1 MSQPQGQSSLD
12 IEFDIASIEDVANTA
27 PVETPE
33 EVNTSAPVAETIET
47 PKAEIPGTPEPA
59 APVAEVKPLETPSA
73 STDEPS
79 LLSEIVQKLG
89 YEDIDIADYEESPE
103 GLAKMTHEIG
113 TRIAGET
120 LDELFNSMPSLK
132 QHFEFIRNGGDPKA
146 FMETQAEPDYSNME
160 VTAEN
165 AKNVLRD
172 YFKARGD
179 EDAFID
185 DMIEAYEDKGTL
197 KDKAEQAK
205 NALATVQEK
214 KRTKMLEDQQKA
226 AELQRQESEKVWN
239 TVKDTVKNSSELA
252 GLPVTER
259 DKAKFIEFISA
270 PIDKQG
276 RTQRDIAAS
285 KLNLE
290 QQLAMDFLIFK
301 GVDLKKFVDAKAGT
315 KQALSLRDRLKTAP
329 RPSGGKQNPNVSGPA
344 SELGDITIDDLI

>member
-1 MSQPQGQSSLD
+1 MSQPSGQSSLD

-27 PVETPE
+27 PVETQA
-33 EVNTSAPVAETIET
+33 EVNTPAPVAETVDT
-47 PKAEIPGTPEPA
+47 AKAEIVETPA
-59 APVAEVKPLETPSA
+59 AEIKTVDTPAA
-73 STDEPS
+73 SVEDPS

-89 YEDIDIADYEESPE
+89 YEDIDIAEYEETPE

-146 FMETQAEPDYSNME
+146 FMESQAEPDYSGMQ

-165 AKNVLRD
+165 AKDVLRS

-185 DMIEAYEDKGTL
+185 DMIEAYEDKGSL

-205 NALATVQEK
+205 NALAAVQER
-214 KRTKMLEDQQKA
+214 KREKMVEDQRKA

-259 DKAKFIEFISA
+259 DKSKFIEFISA

-276 RTQRDIAAS
+276 RTQRDLAAS

-290 QQLAMDFLIFK
+290 QQLAMDFLLFK

-329 RPSGGKQNPNVSGPA
+329 RPSGGKQNPNISGPL
-344 SELGDITIDDLI
+344 SELDNISIDDLI

>member
-1 MSQPQGQSSLD
+1 MD

-33 EVNTSAPVAETIET
+33 EVNTPAPVAETVEA
-47 PKAEIPGTPEPA
+47 PKADTVETVEPA
-59 APVAEVKPLETPSA
+59 AEIKTVETPAA
-73 STDEPS
+73 SVEDPS

-89 YEDIDIADYEESPE
+89 YEDIDIAEYEETPE

-132 QHFEFIRNGGDPKA
+132 QHFEFIRNGGDPRA
-146 FMETQAEPDYSNME
+146 FMESQAEPDYSEMQ

-165 AKNVLRD
+165 AKDVLRS

-185 DMIEAYEDKGTL
+185 DMIEAYEDKGSL

-205 NALATVQEK
+205 NALATVQER
-214 KRTKMLEDQQKA
+214 KREKMVEDQRKE
-226 AELQRQESEKVWN
+226 AELHRQESEKVWN
-239 TVKDTVKNSSELA
+239 TVKDTVKSSSELA

-259 DKAKFIEFISA
+259 DKSKFIEFISA

-276 RTQRDIAAS
+276 RTQRDLAAS

-290 QQLAMDFLIFK
+290 QQLAMDFLLFK

-315 KQALSLRDRLKTAP
+315 KQALSLRDRLKTTP
-329 RPSGGKQNPNVSGPA
+329 RPSGGKQNPNISGPL
-344 SELGDITIDDLI
+344 SELDNISIDDLI

>member
-1 MSQPQGQSSLD
+1 MSTDNTNSSLD
-12 IEFDIASIEDVANTA
+12 IEFDIASIEDTVNSPEAV
-27 PVETPE
+27 VE
-33 EVNTSAPVAETIET
+33 APVADTPAAEVVDTPAPETVET
-47 PKAEIPGTPEPA
+47 PKAVEESKEVADTPA
-59 APVAEVKPLETPSA
+59 APVE
-73 STDEPS
+73 DEPS
-79 LLSEIVQKLG
+79 LLGEIVQKLG

-132 QHFEFIRNGGDPKA
+132 QHFEFIRNGGDPRA
-146 FMETQAEPDYSNME
+146 FIETQAEPDYSGMQ
-160 VTAEN
+160 VTDEN

-214 KRTKMLEDQQKA
+214 KREKMLEDQQKT

-276 RTQRDIAAS
+276 RTQRDLAAS

-290 QQLAMDFLIFK
+290 QQLAMDFLLFK

-315 KQALSLRDRLKTAP
+315 KQALSRRHRLKTAP
-329 RPSGGKQNPNVSGPA
+329 RPSGGKQNPNVSGPL
-344 SELGDITIDDLI
+344 SELDTITIDDLI

>member
-1 MSQPQGQSSLD
+1 MD

-33 EVNTSAPVAETIET
+33 EVNTPAPVAETVDTPKAETIET
-47 PKAEIPGTPEPA
+47 PAAEIKTVETPA
-59 APVAEVKPLETPSA
+59 ASVE
-73 STDEPS
+73 DPS

-89 YEDIDIADYEESPE
+89 YEDIDIAEYEETPE

-132 QHFEFIRNGGDPKA
+132 QHFEFIRNGGDPRA
-146 FMETQAEPDYSNME
+146 FMESQAEPDYSKMQ

-165 AKNVLRD
+165 AKDVLRS

-185 DMIEAYEDKGTL
+185 DMIEAYEDKGSL

-205 NALATVQEK
+205 NALATVQER
-214 KRTKMLEDQQKA
+214 KREKMVEDQRKE
-226 AELQRQESEKVWN
+226 AELHRQESEKVWN

-259 DKAKFIEFISA
+259 DKSKFIEFISS

-276 RTQRDIAAS
+276 RTQRDLAAS

-290 QQLAMDFLIFK
+290 QQLAMDFLLFK

-315 KQALSLRDRLKTAP
+315 KQALSLRDRLKTTP
-329 RPSGGKQNPNVSGPA
+329 RPSGGKQNPNISGPL
-344 SELGDITIDDLI
+344 SELDNISIDDLI